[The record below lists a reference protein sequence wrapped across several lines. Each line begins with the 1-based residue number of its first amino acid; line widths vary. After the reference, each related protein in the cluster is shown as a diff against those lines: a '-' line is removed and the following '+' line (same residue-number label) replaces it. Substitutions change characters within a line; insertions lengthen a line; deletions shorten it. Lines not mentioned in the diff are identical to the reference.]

1 MSLLEV
7 NKLSKVYKQ
16 GDTNVIALDEISF
29 SVEKGDFIA
38 IVGASGSGK
47 STLLHIM
54 AGVDTATDGSV
65 LLDNT
70 TVTTLDQESL
80 TIFRRRQIG
89 LIYQFYNL
97 IPLLDIRE
105 NIILPIELDGQPVDE
120 EYLNN
125 LIDSLGLTRR
135 IHHLPNQLSGGEQQ
149 RVSIGR
155 ALMNRPTLILADEP
169 TGSLDKSNSKEII
182 NILKHANETMA
193 QTILMVTHDETIAM
207 QAKRIITL
215 EDGRILRDERIR

>member
-70 TVTTLDQESL
+70 AVTTLDQESL

-125 LIDSLGLTRR
+125 LIDSLGLTQR

>member
-70 TVTTLDQESL
+70 AVTTLDQESL

-125 LIDSLGLTRR
+125 LIVSLGLTQR